1 MASSSSDRISN
12 ILGNGKAITQLRALI
27 KQCANSNAPALL
39 RGQSGS
45 GKELVSRALHDN
57 SDRAR
62 HPFLA
67 INCGAIPDQ
76 LLESELFGHS
86 KGSFTGATCDR
97 KGRFELA
104 HKGTLFLDEIGDMP
118 TQLQVKFLRVLE
130 EKVVAPVG
138 GGPEIKIDVRI
149 VAATHRNLEEMV
161 SEGEFREDLLYR
173 LNVLPITIPALVQR
187 SEDIPELLEHFSQ
200 LHSNGGQQ
208 IKFSK
213 RSLLLL
219 QAYSWPGN
227 VRELANFVQRFSV
240 LYPGKTIEISRMP
253 AEFLTEELIELVRCY
268 KESKDENE
276 SGEGE
281 ASTLNSQQSENDDD
295 SFEHKVP
302 QGGSTNLDDLDPSE
316 LYENDFEQ
324 IIELSNSISKIP
336 LEGVPTKDLL
346 NNLEANLIRTAL
358 AQTDGNVSRASDLLQ
373 LGRTS
378 LIQKINKYQL
388 DNE

>member
-1 MASSSSDRISN
+1 MASSSSDRINN

-200 LHSNGGQQ
+200 LHSNGSQQ

-268 KESKDENE
+268 KESKDENQ

-281 ASTLNSQQSENDDD
+281 TSTLNSQESEDDDD
-295 SFEHKVP
+295 SFEHKVS

>member
-1 MASSSSDRISN
+1 MASSGGGRVNN
-12 ILGNGKAITQLRALI
+12 ILGNGVAIKQLRALI
-27 KQCANSNAPALL
+27 KQCANSDAPALL
-39 RGQSGS
+39 RGQSGT

-118 TQLQVKFLRVLE
+118 GQLQVKFLRVLE

-161 SEGEFREDLLYR
+161 REGEFREDLLYR
-173 LNVLPITIPALVQR
+173 LNVLPITIPALAQR
-187 SEDIPELLEHFSQ
+187 GEDIPELLEHFSR
-200 LHSNGGQQ
+200 LFSNAGQQ
-208 IKFSK
+208 IRFSK

-240 LYPGKTIEISRMP
+240 LYPGKTIEISRVP
-253 AEFLTEELIELVRCY
+253 SEFLTEELTDLVRCY
-268 KESKDENE
+268 KESGDEDR

-281 ASTLNSQQSENDDD
+281 ASTTQGLPLENEHD
-295 SFEHKVP
+295 SFTHEASSD
-302 QGGSTNLDDLDPSE
+302 GSTNLPDEESSNF
-316 LYENDFEQ
+316 YENDFEQ
-324 IIELSNSISKIP
+324 IIELSNSISEIP
-336 LEGVPTKDLL
+336 VQGVPTRDLL

-378 LIQKINKYQL
+378 LIQKINKYEL
-388 DNE
+388 DK